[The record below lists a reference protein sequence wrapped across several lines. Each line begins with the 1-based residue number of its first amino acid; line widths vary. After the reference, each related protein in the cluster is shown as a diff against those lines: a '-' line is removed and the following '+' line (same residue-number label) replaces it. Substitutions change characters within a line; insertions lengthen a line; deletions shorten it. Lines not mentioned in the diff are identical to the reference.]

1 MNAAPNA
8 EKDVFANGLDLK
20 VGSQDK
26 SEYSDGGVKVDV
38 EESDEDKIIDPYVP
52 FPVDP
57 NAPVEGKILRIRS
70 IVLGLI
76 CGSLVNASNVYLG
89 LKTGWTFGANLF
101 GAIVGFAVIKFFSVT
116 FAENF
121 PILGGKFGPKEN
133 NIIQTTATAAG
144 GLSSIFVS
152 AIPAM
157 YQLKLLS
164 DDPTKDFWRIVSFT
178 AVCSYFGFFFATP
191 LRKFFIIYVAR
202 ELSLIFPTGTATAM
216 TIRSMHAAVGG
227 EAMAKA
233 KTKALGYAFAG
244 AFVLRVVSQYCL
256 GILWDWHFFTWFY
269 IWGKYNNLAIH
280 VENWGWY
287 LEFTPAFI
295 GSGMLVGLNPAYSF
309 FGGSVLAWGIIGPAL
324 VHNGAAYGVQAL
336 GPDGDPK
343 WNDYISFASFN
354 LKDPKN
360 HPSPRYWLLWPG
372 VLCMIVV
379 SFTELFCQWKI
390 IWFAGRSIAR
400 AASAGLNSA
409 MKAAGKN
416 SPFLE
421 RASHMERKNL
431 VQDSATDDEQVKWW
445 MWFPG
450 LVAVIILTCVVLGLQ
465 YQMPVGMAIL
475 SIFLGFVF
483 SFLAIQCTGV
493 TDITPLTAASKAS
506 QLVLGGA
513 TTGQGWELQR
523 AQTLNLIGGA
533 IASGSAN
540 QSTDLTIDFR
550 VGFLLR
556 TPPKLQWV
564 AQGIGS
570 LVAVFLAPG
579 MFILFAKAYPCII
592 DLEAETCPFAAPSV
606 GAWRAVAIAVTDPTF
621 PIPPSS
627 GIFAV
632 CFSVL
637 GALTIILKYY
647 GLKGKWAK
655 YRAYIPNMMAVA
667 LAFVLPQ
674 TQYGTA
680 MIIGATIAHW
690 WAKKSHASFD
700 SYCYAV
706 AAGLISGEGIG
717 GVVNAIFQIAGISG
731 DKYGTNIACPGDF
744 C

>member
-1 MNAAPNA
+1 
-8 EKDVFANGLDLK
+8 
-20 VGSQDK
+20 
-26 SEYSDGGVKVDV
+26 
-38 EESDEDKIIDPYVP
+38 
-52 FPVDP
+52 
-57 NAPVEGKILRIRS
+57 
-70 IVLGLI
+70 
-76 CGSLVNASNVYLG
+76 
-89 LKTGWTFGANLF
+89 
-101 GAIVGFAVIKFFSVT
+101 
-116 FAENF
+116 
-121 PILGGKFGPKEN
+121 
-133 NIIQTTATAAG
+133 
-144 GLSSIFVS
+144 
-152 AIPAM
+152 
-157 YQLKLLS
+157 
-164 DDPTKDFWRIVSFT
+164 
-178 AVCSYFGFFFATP
+178 
-191 LRKFFIIYVAR
+191 
-202 ELSLIFPTGTATAM
+202 
-216 TIRSMHAAVGG
+216 
-227 EAMAKA
+227 
-233 KTKALGYAFAG
+233 
-244 AFVLRVVSQYCL
+244 
-256 GILWDWHFFTWFY
+256 
-269 IWGKYNNLAIH
+269 
-280 VENWGWY
+280 
-287 LEFTPAFI
+287 
-295 GSGMLVGLNPAYSF
+295 
-309 FGGSVLAWGIIGPAL
+309 
-324 VHNGAAYGVQAL
+324 
-336 GPDGDPK
+336 
-343 WNDYISFASFN
+343 
-354 LKDPKN
+354 
-360 HPSPRYWLLWPG
+360 
-372 VLCMIVV
+372 
-379 SFTELFCQWKI
+379 
-390 IWFAGRSIAR
+390 
-400 AASAGLNSA
+400 
-409 MKAAGKN
+409 
-416 SPFLE
+416 
-421 RASHMERKNL
+421 
-431 VQDSATDDEQVKWW
+431 
-445 MWFPG
+445 
-450 LVAVIILTCVVLGLQ
+450 
-465 YQMPVGMAIL
+465 MPVGMAIL